1 MAGLAWLTCRHRPSE
16 PRLVCDLS
24 LLHRLP
30 IGADSGQIGSVWPLA
45 QGSGS
50 CSCCSCWLLL
60 LLALVAPAAPAGAGG
75 SCSCW
80 RWWLLLLLL
89 LLLALVAPAAAGAGG
104 SCCSCSCS
112 CSCWRCWRWWL
123 LLPLVCQS
131 DHLHTGRVTAADPA
145 PYWVSPKRIRPMQ
158 SPSRPAVFAPVAG
171 QRRWV
176 RDRHAAIRSRRQWV
190 RLIRVDRPVAVMADA
205 PYDHNDA
212 GQWVQQSVSVWQ
224 IPCIGASFPSL
235 AAAAAWIAAMPG

>member
-75 SCSCW
+75 SCCRW
-80 RWWLLLLLL
+80 RWWLLLLLFL
-89 LLLALVAPAAAGAGG
+89 LLLLLALLALVAPAAAGVPIG
-104 SCCSCSCS
+104 SPAHWQGDGCRSCPILGESQTDS
-112 CSCWRCWRWWL
+112 THAKPQPSRSVRSRCRST
-123 LLPLVCQS
+123 PVGARQA
-131 DHLHTGRVTAADPA
+131 RRDP
-145 PYWVSPKRIRPMQ
+145 Q
-158 SPSRPAVFAPVAG
+158 SPPMGAVDP
-171 QRRWV
+171 R
-176 RDRHAAIRSRRQWV
+176 
-190 RLIRVDRPVAVMADA
+190 
-205 PYDHNDA
+205 
-212 GQWVQQSVSVWQ
+212 
-224 IPCIGASFPSL
+224 
-235 AAAAAWIAAMPG
+235 

>member
-89 LLLALVAPAAAGAGG
+89 LLLA
-104 SCCSCSCS
+104 
-112 CSCWRCWRWWL
+112 
-123 LLPLVCQS
+123 LVCQS